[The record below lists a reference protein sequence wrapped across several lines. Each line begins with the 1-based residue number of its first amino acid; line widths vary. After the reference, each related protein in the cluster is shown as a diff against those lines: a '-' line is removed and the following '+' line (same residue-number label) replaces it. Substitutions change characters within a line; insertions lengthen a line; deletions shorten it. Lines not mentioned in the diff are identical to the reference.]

1 MPEPTMEEFKELL
14 KSAYSKI
21 PEDRKGITRC
31 IDYDP
36 AGSTYE
42 FTEYPW
48 SKRIREILKIEYEPS
63 GI

>member
-1 MPEPTMEEFKELL
+1 MDTYEISELKALL
-14 KSAYSKI
+14 KECYSRV
-21 PEDRKGITRC
+21 PEARKGRERV

-42 FTEYPW
+42 FTEYEW
-48 SKRIREILKIEYEPS
+48 SKRAREILGITWEPN